1 MATHTVAIDVI
12 DISIPEANHKNIPI
26 INKPNRCYGY
36 NANAKEVRQLIQLSR
51 YNIYEAGTNKSING
65 NNYYDYFPEEEGG
78 GGGGGVTPED
88 VQNMIAASIDAA
100 VSSSSTNAIQ
110 NKVIK
115 EYVDT
120 GLNSKADTSSLADVA
135 TSGDYGDLINPPT
148 VDSSI
153 STTSTNAVQNATI
166 TNFVNSSIET
176 ATAEFKGTFE
186 TKEAMNAVTG
196 NKNDY
201 AFLIVKNADGTVN
214 HYERYKWVTVP
225 IDGSNW
231 VFEYNLNN
239 SSYTAE
245 QWAAINSGI
254 KSTDVSQ
261 IETNKSDISNLK
273 NEKVDKIDGKGLST
287 NDFTDADKDQISTN
301 QTNISSHV
309 GNKNNPHEVT
319 KSQVGLGNVDNTS
332 DLNKPISTA
341 TQTAL
346 DTKIDT
352 AGSGLSKDG
361 TSLKHSNSVT
371 AKTTQ
376 TFAKVAYD
384 GQGHIT
390 GSTDATAAQISA
402 IDSGITSTKV
412 SQIDTNTTS
421 INYLKQAL
429 DGTMV
434 SRYIDYD
441 KPEMNLIV
449 GDVNRFDVYKMMKR
463 CNVDVDGTIKCYYG
477 DSEYKEDGSNG
488 DVMVYLKKFY
498 YKREILEASSIGDT
512 VGGYHIKK
520 EICSI
525 SDYPLG
531 GFKCHPLFENEAGN
545 EVDYV
550 LVSAFEGC
558 VYDVSESEFN
568 LTDAQNVD
576 FTASTGDKL
585 MSVADAK
592 PMSGLSQTGCTRP
605 NCEQIAKNKG
615 TGWHEWNIKLASAL
629 QMLHLVEFGPN
640 SQILTGRGVVSCTD
654 MSAYNCASYTGST
667 VGNSTGNATTTYS
680 EISGEG
686 SSQTYTAG
694 SKNPH
699 TNTGFVSVSY
709 RGIENIWGNIWPFIS
724 GMNMWGD
731 GSMRGGQPYI
741 CKNFNYAESK
751 NSDNY
756 EGAGFT
762 SIASPG
768 YIKYFGLGKE
778 DYDWLFIGSDTDGS
792 ENGMIGDYHWVTA
805 NLNGYRIALLGGSWD
820 GGSQAGLFCW
830 FLRSGVGSR
839 RRTIGARVMFVPQNT

>member
-1 MATHTVAIDVI
+1 MAIRTVAIDVI

-36 NANAKEVRQLIQLSR
+36 NANAKEVWKLIQISR
-51 YNIYEAGTNKSING
+51 LFIYEAGTNKIING
-65 NNYYDYFPEEEGG
+65 NNYYEYFPEEEG

-88 VQNMIAASIDAA
+88 VQNMITASIDTAI
-100 VSSSSTNAIQ
+100 STTSTNAVQ

-120 GLNSKADTSSLADVA
+120 GLSSKVDTSSLADVA
-135 TSGDYGDLINPPT
+135 TSGDYEDLINLPT

-176 ATAEFKGTFE
+176 ATADFKGTFE

-196 NKNDY
+196 DKNDY
-201 AFLIVKNADGTVN
+201 AFLIVKNTDGTVN
-214 HYERYKWVTVP
+214 HYERYKWVTEQ
-225 IDGSNW
+225 IDGCNW
-231 VFEYNLNN
+231 EFEYSLNN

-254 KSTDVSQ
+254 KSADVSQ
-261 IETNKSDISNLK
+261 IGTNTSDISNLK

-287 NDFTDADKDQISTN
+287 NDFTDVYKDQISTN

-332 DLNKPISTA
+332 DLNKPISSA

-376 TFAKVAYD
+376 TFVKVAYD

-412 SQIDTNTTS
+412 SQIDINTTN

-429 DGTMV
+429 DGTMI

-449 GDVNRFDVYKMMKR
+449 GDVNRFNVYKMMKR

-477 DSEYKEDGSNG
+477 ESEYKEDGSNG

-498 YKREILEASSIGDT
+498 YKREILEASPIGDT

-520 EICSI
+520 EVCSI
-525 SDYPLG
+525 SDYHLSDY
-531 GFKCHPLFENEAGN
+531 KCHPLFENEAGN

-558 VYDVSESEFN
+558 AYDVSASEFN

-592 PMSGLSQTGCTRP
+592 PMSGLSQTGCTRY

-615 TGWHEWNIKLASAL
+615 AGWHQWNVKLASAL
-629 QMLHLVEFGPN
+629 QMLYLVEFGPN
-640 SQILTGRGVVSCTD
+640 SQILTGKGVVSYTD

-680 EISGEG
+680 EIAGEG

-699 TNTGFVSVSY
+699 TNAGFVSVSY
-709 RGIENIWGNIWPFIS
+709 RGIENIWGNIWSFIS
-724 GMNMWGD
+724 GMNIWGN
-731 GSMRGGQPYI
+731 GTMRGGQPYI

-751 NSDNY
+751 NSGNY
-756 EGAGFT
+756 EGVGFT
-762 SIASPG
+762 SISG
-768 YIKYFGLGKE
+768 YIKYFGFGKE
-778 DYDWLFIGSDTDGS
+778 DYDWLFIGSNTGGS
-792 ENGMIGDYHWVTA
+792 ENGMIGDYHWTVT
-805 NLNGYRIALLGGSWD
+805 NLDGYRIARLGGRWVAN
-820 GGSQAGLFCW
+820 SQAGIFNWYLAN
-830 FLRSGVGSR
+830 GVDSR
-839 RRTIGARVMFVPQNT
+839 YSDFGARVMFVPQNT

>member
-1 MATHTVAIDVI
+1 MADHTINIDVF
-12 DISIPEANHKNIPI
+12 DLTVPELNPINIAI
-26 INKPNRCYGY
+26 INLPNPVIGY
-36 NANAKEVRQLIQLSR
+36 SANAEEVKDLIQIPR
-51 YNIYEAGTNKSING
+51 YTVFESGTSNVING
-65 NNYYDYFPEEEGG
+65 KNYYDYFPEEGG
-78 GGGGGVTPED
+78 GGGGGVTPEE
-88 VQNMIAASIDAA
+88 VQSMITASIDTA
-100 VSSSSTNAIQ
+100 VSSSSTKAIQ

-120 GLNSKADTSSLADVA
+120 GLSSKADTSSLADVA
-135 TSGDYGDLINPPT
+135 TSGDYEDLINPPT

-153 STTSTNAVQNATI
+153 STTSANAVQNATM

-261 IETNKSDISNLK
+261 IGTNKSDISNLK
-273 NEKVDKIDGKGLST
+273 NEKVDKIDGKELST

-301 QTNISSHV
+301 QTDISSHV
-309 GNKNNPHEVT
+309 ANKNNPHEVT

-332 DLNKPISTA
+332 DLDKPISTA

-352 AGSGLSKDG
+352 GGSGLSKDG

-371 AKTTQ
+371 AKTAQ

-384 GQGHIT
+384 SQGHIT

-412 SQIDTNTTS
+412 SQIDTNTAS

-449 GDVNRFDVYKMMKR
+449 GDINRFNVYKMMKR

-488 DVMVYLKKFY
+488 DVMTYLRKFY
-498 YKREILEASSIGDT
+498 YKREILKATPIEDT
-512 VGGYHIKK
+512 LGGYDINK
-520 EICSI
+520 EII
-525 SDYPLG
+525 SVSDSPIA
-531 GFKCHPLFENEAGN
+531 GFKVHPVFVNEAGN

-550 LVSAFEGC
+550 LISSFEGC
-558 VYDVSESEFN
+558 AYDVSASEYN
-568 LTDAQNVD
+568 LLDAQNVD
-576 FTASTGDKL
+576 FTASTGDTL
-585 MSVADAK
+585 SSIADAK
-592 PMSGLSQTGCTRP
+592 PMSGLSQAGCTRP
-605 NCEQIAKNKG
+605 NCEQIARNKG
-615 TGWHEWNIKLASAL
+615 VGWHQWNIKLASAL

-640 SQILTGRGVVSCTD
+640 SQILTGRGVVSYTD

-699 TNTGFVSVSY
+699 ANAGFVSVSY
-709 RGIENIWGNIWPFIS
+709 RGIENIWGNIWSFIS

-756 EGAGFT
+756 EGVGFT
-762 SIASPG
+762 AINSSS
-768 YIKYFGLGKE
+768 YIKYFGYGKE
-778 DYDWLFIGSDTDGS
+778 EYDWLFVGSNTGGS
-792 ENGMIGDYHWVTA
+792 ETGMIGDYTYTTG
-805 NLNGYRIALLGGSWD
+805 NLNGYRIALLGGCWGH
-820 GGSQAGLFCW
+820 GGWAGVFYWYLNY
-830 FLRSGVGSR
+830 GVGNR
-839 RRTIGARVMFVPQNT
+839 GRTFGSRVMYIPQN